1 MYDTFRNLLKKHI
14 FLSDMKL
21 FKLSLIILF
30 SSVVLS
36 DDVSDINLFDLYKD
50 LHQNPEL
57 SYKEFKTSKKLSLI
71 LQELGY
77 EVTNGVGGN
86 GVVALLKNGEG
97 KTVMLRA
104 DMDGLPVKEKTG
116 ASYASKT
123 KTINDDGQEVYTMHA
138 CGHDIHM
145 TVLIGAAQYLMKNK
159 SNWKGT
165 LMLILEPAEEV
176 SGGARNMIEDG
187 LFTRFPRPDYN
198 LALHVSSGMEAGKV
212 GYLPGWAM
220 ANVDSVD
227 ITVKGL
233 GGHGAY
239 PHTTKDPIV
248 LSAQIISQLQTIV
261 SRQIAPTDPAVVTV
275 GSIHG
280 GTKHN
285 VIPNEV
291 KLQLTLRSY
300 TDEVRN
306 STISSIKRIVRGA
319 AISAGFPEELYPTVT
334 IKDEYTPAV
343 FNNPQLVEKLKIS
356 FQKSLGKNNVK
367 KVSLVMGGEDF
378 GMFGRVEP
386 IIPTALFWLGSV
398 NKNVCEKALRDDIVL
413 PSLHSDLFLPDAEPT
428 IETGVKAMTG
438 AALDLFN
445 EL

>member
-198 LALHVSSGMEAGKV
+198 LALHVSSGLEAGKV

-367 KVSLVMGGEDF
+367 KVSPVMGGEDF

-398 NKNVCEKALRDDIVL
+398 NKNVYEKALRDDIVL

>member
-165 LMLILEPAEEV
+165 LMLILQPAEEV
-176 SGGARNMIEDG
+176 SGGARNMIQDG

-198 LALHVSSGMEAGKV
+198 LALHVSSGMDAGKV

-356 FQKSLGKNNVK
+356 FQKYLGKNNVK
-367 KVSLVMGGEDF
+367 KVSPVMGGEDF

-398 NKNVCEKALRDDIVL
+398 NKDVYEKALRDDIVL

>member
-1 MYDTFRNLLKKHI
+1 MNKMFLL
-14 FLSDMKL
+14 LL
-21 FKLSLIILF
+21 AIISSGL
-30 SSVVLS
+30 SSVEK
-36 DDVSDINLFDLYKD
+36 INLYELYKE
-50 LHQNPEL
+50 LHANPEL
-57 SYKEFKTSKKLSLI
+57 SYQEIETSNKLANI
-71 LQELGY
+71 LRNIGY
-77 EVTNGVGGN
+77 EVTQNVGGN
-86 GVVALLKNGEG
+86 GVVALLKNGVG
-97 KTVMLRA
+97 KTIMLRA
-104 DMDGLPVKEKTG
+104 DMDALPIQEKTR
-116 ASYASKT
+116 ADYAST
-123 KTINDDGQEVYTMHA
+123 KKALDQEGKEVFTMHA
-138 CGHDIHM
+138 CGHDVHM
-145 TVLIGAAQYLMKNK
+145 SVLIGAAEYLYPNQ
-159 SNWKGT
+159 SLWQGN
-165 LMLILEPAEEV
+165 LLLILEPAEEV
-176 SGGARNMIEDG
+176 SGGARNMIKDG

-198 LALHVSSGMEAGKV
+198 LALHVSASLQAGKV

-248 LSAQIISQLQTIV
+248 LSANIISQLQTIV

-306 STISSIKRIVRGA
+306 ETIDSIERIVRGSAIA
-319 AISAGFPEELYPTVT
+319 AGLSEEYYPIVE

-343 FNNPQLVEKLKIS
+343 FNNPELVDKLQKS
-356 FQKSLGKNNVK
+356 FSKSLGAGNVT
-367 KVSLVMGGEDF
+367 KVSPVMGGEDF

-386 IIPTALFWLGSV
+386 IIPTALFWLGAV
-398 NKNVCEKALRDDIVL
+398 NEKVYERATRDDIAL
-413 PSLHSDLFLPDAEPT
+413 PSLHSDLFLPDAEPA
-428 IETGVKAMTG
+428 IETGVTAMSN
-438 AALDLFN
+438 AAVDLFN
-445 EL
+445 AEY

>member
-1 MYDTFRNLLKKHI
+1 MDK
-14 FLSDMKL
+14 KL
-21 FKLSLIILF
+21 FKLLLIALF
-30 SSVVLS
+30 SVSAFANS
-36 DDVSDINLFDLYKD
+36 NSDINLLDLYKD
-50 LHQNPEL
+50 LHSNPEL
-57 SYKEFKTSKKLSLI
+57 SYKEFETSKKLSLI
-71 LQELGY
+71 LEELGY

-97 KTVMLRA
+97 KTIMLRA
-104 DMDGLPVKEKTG
+104 DMDGLPVEEKTG
-116 ASYASKT
+116 ASYASRT
-123 KTINDDGQEVYTMHA
+123 KTLNDEGQEVFTMHA
-138 CGHDIHM
+138 CGHDVHM
-145 TVLIGAAQYLMKNK
+145 TVLIGAAQYLIQNR
-159 SNWKGT
+159 SDWSGT

-176 SGGARNMIEDG
+176 SGGARNMIKDG
-187 LFTRFPRPDYN
+187 LFTRFPRPDFN
-198 LALHVSSGMEAGKV
+198 LALHVSSGMETGKV

-227 ITVKGL
+227 IIVKGL

-306 STISSIKRIVRGA
+306 ATISSIKRIVRGA
-319 AISAGFPEELYPTVT
+319 AIAAGLPEELYPTVT
-334 IKDEYTPAV
+334 LKDEYTPAV
-343 FNNPQLVEKLKIS
+343 FNNPQLVEKLKVS
-356 FQKSLGKNNVK
+356 FEKSLGKDNVK
-367 KVSLVMGGEDF
+367 KVSPVMGGEDF

-386 IIPTALFWLGSV
+386 IIPTALFWLGAV
-398 NKNVCEKALRDDIVL
+398 NKNIYEKAVREDIVL

-428 IETGVKAMTG
+428 LETGVKAMTG

-445 EL
+445 ES

>member
-1 MYDTFRNLLKKHI
+1 MDK
-14 FLSDMKL
+14 KL
-21 FKLSLIILF
+21 FKLLLIALF
-30 SSVVLS
+30 STSAFANS
-36 DDVSDINLFDLYKD
+36 NSNINLLDLYKD
-50 LHQNPEL
+50 LHSNPEL
-57 SYKEFKTSKKLSLI
+57 SYKEFETSKKLSLI
-71 LQELGY
+71 LEELGY

-104 DMDGLPVKEKTG
+104 DMDGLPVEEKTG
-116 ASYASKT
+116 ASYASRT
-123 KTINDDGQEVYTMHA
+123 KTLNDEGREVFTMHA
-138 CGHDIHM
+138 CGHDVHM
-145 TVLIGAAQYLMKNK
+145 TVLIGAAQYLIQNR
-159 SNWKGT
+159 SDWSGT

-176 SGGARNMIEDG
+176 SGGARNMIKDG
-187 LFTRFPRPDYN
+187 LFTRFPRPDFN

-227 ITVKGL
+227 IIVKGL

-306 STISSIKRIVRGA
+306 ATISSIKRIVRGA
-319 AISAGFPEELYPTVT
+319 AIAAGFPEELYPTVT
-334 IKDEYTPAV
+334 LKDEYTPAV
-343 FNNPQLVEKLKIS
+343 FNNPQLVEKLKVS
-356 FQKSLGKNNVK
+356 FENSLGKDNVK
-367 KVSLVMGGEDF
+367 KVSPVMGGEDF

-386 IIPTALFWLGSV
+386 IIPTALFWLGAV
-398 NKNVCEKALRDDIVL
+398 NKNIYEKAIREDIVL

-428 IETGVKAMTG
+428 LETGVKAMTG

-445 EL
+445 ES